1 MPELMVESG
10 PYAGRAF
17 SVEGAVVIGRGEH
30 VAVRIDDVTISRE
43 HAAIRPGADGGWEL
57 VDLGSANGT
66 LLNDGRLGAA
76 AHLREGDRIQLGQI
90 TFRFGPAGAAAL
102 AAATPLPA
110 EGPGARVFQDL
121 LARQKLYCQMGA
133 LAGVR
138 QERPA
143 RAQACLEA
151 ILQSHPGV
159 DRAVLYG
166 APPGGGALEAIAA
179 RQRDGTQPDAATLA
193 PIAQEALSQAG
204 GLLLTSDVEREALST
219 RLALAMPGGA
229 IAALPIRHAGELV
242 GVLYLDSVAD
252 SDALRRSDREHLLG
266 VAGIVG
272 CLLAIP

>member
-30 VAVRIDDVTISRE
+30 VAVHIDDVTISRE

-76 AHLREGDRIQLGQI
+76 AHLREGDRIQLGQV

-133 LAGVR
+133 LAGAR

-159 DRAVLYG
+159 DRAVLYR
-166 APPGGGALEAIAA
+166 APAGGGALEAIAA
-179 RQRDGTQPDAATLA
+179 RQRDGTQPDAATLV

-272 CLLAIP
+272 CLLSIP

>member
-76 AHLREGDRIQLGQI
+76 AHLREGDRIQLGQV

-133 LAGVR
+133 LAGAR

-159 DRAVLYG
+159 DRAVLYR

-179 RQRDGTQPDAATLA
+179 RQRDGTQPDAATLV

-272 CLLAIP
+272 CLLSIP

>member
-17 SVEGAVVIGRGEH
+17 GVEGAVVIGRGEH

-76 AHLREGDRIQLGQI
+76 ARLREGDRIQLGQV
-90 TFRFGPAGAAAL
+90 TLRFGPAGAAAL

-121 LARQKLYCQMGA
+121 LARQRLYCQLGA
-133 LAGVR
+133 LAAAR
-138 QERPA
+138 QARMT

-159 DRAVLYG
+159 DRAVLYH

-179 RQRDGTQPDAATLA
+179 RQRDGSQPDVATLA
-193 PIAQEALSQAG
+193 PIAQEALSQAA
-204 GLLLTSDVEREALST
+204 GLLLTSDGEREALSA
-219 RLALAMPGGA
+219 RLALATPGGA
-229 IAALPIRHAGELV
+229 IAALPIRHAGDPV
-242 GVLYLDSVAD
+242 GVLYLDSLAD

-266 VAGIVG
+266 VAGILG